1 MSAVPRESK
10 CKYSGGLEWP
20 SGLVV
25 IVPRSALVSFSSRE
39 KQRAQARFGVRLA
52 LARRSR
58 ALPLLC
64 GALCVCASSVGRSFV
79 RSSASLPAAARHCVT
94 AYKSPCT
101 SVCVCLPPLH
111 GCLPR
116 VTLVGLSPPPPPLHQ
131 HPVDRTLASATT
143 MKVSLVVFAAT
154 LALLA
159 AASSV
164 HGVSSVSPWQAFW
177 TDSRH
182 GGMIATCVEGTSFWG
197 VYSNIG
203 YLQGNISA
211 DGTTASGTWYES
223 GHVDGATGGFVWTLN
238 SNLNGFTGVRRTQYI
253 RCAPAIWSETKIT
266 TSTPSRTDCLRV
278 YDNSTCAS

>member
-1 MSAVPRESK
+1 
-10 CKYSGGLEWP
+10 
-20 SGLVV
+20 
-25 IVPRSALVSFSSRE
+25 
-39 KQRAQARFGVRLA
+39 
-52 LARRSR
+52 
-58 ALPLLC
+58 
-64 GALCVCASSVGRSFV
+64 
-79 RSSASLPAAARHCVT
+79 
-94 AYKSPCT
+94 
-101 SVCVCLPPLH
+101 
-111 GCLPR
+111 
-116 VTLVGLSPPPPPLHQ
+116 
-131 HPVDRTLASATT
+131 